1 MSSSFKQ
8 IGKEAAQDGSDISH
22 QYLNVSPMT
31 VTEPSYM
38 FSYPAVRLS
47 GNSDGFLRPVDSV

>member
-1 MSSSFKQ
+1 VSFSFKL
-8 IGKEAAQDGSDISH
+8 IGKEAAEDGLDISQ

-31 VTEPSYM
+31 VKEPSYM
-38 FSYPAVRLS
+38 YSYPAVRLS